1 LEAFTAHPV
10 DIFELA
16 QLRSGSHTA
25 VPLWVRSG
33 GTILFH
39 AMTFTRFVTRSAF
52 RNRLRSLLTVSSI
65 AFSLLLLSVMLT
77 LWRSFYIDKGAP
89 DSALR
94 VMTRHKV
101 SLANFLPIYY
111 RDKIRTVPGV
121 VHVVPMT
128 WFGGKYIDDKPANFF
143 AQFAT
148 DPEEYFDVA
157 ADKIM
162 PPEQLAAWKKDRAG
176 CVADSELAKK
186 HHWKVGDRITLQGT
200 IFPTNLDLTLRGIY
214 TIDPPLSNLYFH
226 AKYLEESVSWF
237 KDSAGFYFTRVD
249 TSENMPKAAR
259 AIDDMFHSTPVPT
272 KSESEQA
279 FRLDFIATLGNVKL
293 FILSIC
299 GAVVFTMLLVSA
311 NTMAMSI
318 RERTREVAVLRT
330 LGFTRERIF
339 KLLLSEALAIALIG
353 GLAGVALATLI
364 LGALSRPGIGM
375 PVSLHMTTATALV
388 VMLVAALVGVT
399 SAVIPSY
406 RASRLHIVD
415 ALRHIG

>member
-1 LEAFTAHPV
+1 M
-10 DIFELA
+10 
-16 QLRSGSHTA
+16 S
-25 VPLWVRSG
+25 
-33 GTILFH
+33 
-39 AMTFTRFVTRSAF
+39 
-52 RNRLRSLLTVSSI
+52 
-65 AFSLLLLSVMLT
+65 
-77 LWRSFYIDKGAP
+77 
-89 DSALR
+89 
-94 VMTRHKV
+94 
-101 SLANFLPIYY
+101 
-111 RDKIRTVPGV
+111 
-121 VHVVPMT
+121 

-162 PPEQLAAWKKDRAG
+162 PHEQLVAWKKDRAG
-176 CVADSELAKK
+176 CVVDADLARK
-186 HHWKVGDRITLQGT
+186 HHWKIGDRITLQGT

-214 TIDPPLSNLYFH
+214 TIEPPNSNLYFH
-226 AKYLEESVSWF
+226 AKYLEESVPWF

-249 TSENMPKAAR
+249 TAQNMPDAAR
-259 AIDDMFHSTPVPT
+259 AIDAMFHSTPVPT

-279 FRLDFIATLGNVKL
+279 FRLDFIATLGNVKA

-299 GAVVFTMLLVSA
+299 GAVVFTMLLVCA

-339 KLLLSEALAIALIG
+339 QLLLSEALAIALIG
-353 GLAGVALATLI
+353 GALGVAFATLLI
-364 LGALSRPGIGM
+364 GALSRPGIGV
-375 PVSLHMTTATALV
+375 PVSMHMTIATAAV
-388 VMLVAALVGVT
+388 VMLVAALVGLT

-406 RASRLHIVD
+406 RASHLHIVD